1 MVRVWVL
8 VLVLVA
14 AACGGPAASSTP
26 TAPPFPTAP
35 AETLPPGAF
44 PSAPGSSASPLESP
58 DPGASATPGASAA
71 PTPSGST
78 APTPTPTRSPIAN
91 GELPIAELLGL
102 LVVAE
107 EVPAGYDRD
116 LFRHWI
122 DEDGDGCSARAEVLI
137 AEAQERPSIGGNC
150 ALAGGR
156 WWSLYDERSFT
167 NASEIDIDH
176 VVALKEA
183 WDSGAHAWSA
193 ARRQAFANELRVP
206 WALIAVSA
214 SSNRSKADKDPA
226 QWLPPAVAARCPYL
240 AAWMAVKVRFALTID
255 TAERDALRELVIGC
269 PTTTAPVQLAP

>member
-1 MVRVWVL
+1 MLRWLCL
-8 VLVLVA
+8 VIVLVA
-14 AACGGPAASSTP
+14 AACGGPTASGTP
-26 TAPPFPTAP
+26 TAPPFPTP
-35 AETLPPGAF
+35 PVETLPPGAY
-44 PSAPGSSASPLESP
+44 PTAPEAPATPGASQ
-58 DPGASATPGASAA
+58 DPGASATPEGSASPM
-71 PTPSGST
+71 PT
-78 APTPTPTRSPIAN
+78 PTPTPTRSPIVH
-91 GELPIAELLGL
+91 GELPLAELLGL

-137 AEAQERPSIGGNC
+137 AEAQERPSIGDRC
-150 ALAGGR
+150 TLVGGR
-156 WWSLYDERSFT
+156 WWSLYDERTFT

-214 SSNRSKADKDPA
+214 SSNRSKSDRDPA

-255 TAERDALRELVIGC
+255 TAERNALRELVVGC

>member
-1 MVRVWVL
+1 MLRSWCL

-14 AACGGPAASSTP
+14 AACGGPTASGTP
-26 TAPPFPTAP
+26 TAPPFPTP
-35 AETLPPGAF
+35 PVETLPPGAY
-44 PSAPGSSASPLESP
+44 PTAPEALATPGASLE
-58 DPGASATPGASAA
+58 PGASATPEGSASPM
-71 PTPSGST
+71 PT
-78 APTPTPTRSPIAN
+78 PTPTPTRSPIVN
-91 GELPIAELLGL
+91 GEFPLAELLGL

-107 EVPAGYDRD
+107 EMPAGYDRD

-137 AEAQERPSIGGNC
+137 AEAQARPSIGDRC
-150 ALAGGR
+150 ALVGGR
-156 WWSLYDERSFT
+156 WWSLYDERTFT

-214 SSNRSKADKDPA
+214 SSNRSKSDRDPA
-226 QWLPPAVAARCPYL
+226 QWLPPAAAARCPYL

-255 TAERDALRELVIGC
+255 TTERNALRELVVGC

>member
-1 MVRVWVL
+1 MLRWLCL
-8 VLVLVA
+8 VIVLVA
-14 AACGGPAASSTP
+14 AACGGPTASGTP
-26 TAPPFPTAP
+26 TAPPFPTP
-35 AETLPPGAF
+35 PVETLPPGAY
-44 PSAPGSSASPLESP
+44 PTAPEAPATPGASQ
-58 DPGASATPGASAA
+58 DPGASATPEGSASPM
-71 PTPSGST
+71 PT
-78 APTPTPTRSPIAN
+78 PTPTPTRSPIVN
-91 GELPIAELLGL
+91 GEFPLAELLGL

-107 EVPAGYDRD
+107 EMPAGYDRD

-137 AEAQERPSIGGNC
+137 AEAQERPSIGDRC
-150 ALAGGR
+150 TLVGGR
-156 WWSLYDERSFT
+156 WWSLYDERTFT

-214 SSNRSKADKDPA
+214 SSNRSKSDRDPA

-255 TAERDALRELVIGC
+255 TAERNALRELVVGC

>member
-1 MVRVWVL
+1 MLRWLCL
-8 VLVLVA
+8 VIVLVA
-14 AACGGPAASSTP
+14 AACGGPTASGTP
-26 TAPPFPTAP
+26 TAPPFPTP
-35 AETLPPGAF
+35 PVETLPPGAY
-44 PSAPGSSASPLESP
+44 PTAPEAPATPGASQ
-58 DPGASATPGASAA
+58 DPGASATPEGSASPM
-71 PTPSGST
+71 PT
-78 APTPTPTRSPIAN
+78 PTPTPTRSPIVH
-91 GELPIAELLGL
+91 GELPLAELLGL

-137 AEAQERPSIGGNC
+137 AEAQERPSIGDRC
-150 ALAGGR
+150 TLVGGR
-156 WWSLYDERSFT
+156 WWSLYDERTFT

-214 SSNRSKADKDPA
+214 SSNRSKSDRDPA
-226 QWLPPAVAARCPYL
+226 QWLPPAAAARCPYL

-255 TAERDALRELVIGC
+255 TAERNALRELVVGC

>member
-1 MVRVWVL
+1 MLRSLCLAL
-8 VLVLVA
+8 VLLA
-14 AACGGPAASSTP
+14 AACGGPAVSGAP
-26 TAPPFPTAP
+26 TTPPFPTP
-35 AETLPPGAF
+35 PVETLPPGVF
-44 PSAPGSSASPLESP
+44 PSAPGSTATPDASAE
-58 DPGASATPGASAA
+58 PGASSSPA
-71 PTPSGST
+71 PSGG
-78 APTPTPTRSPIAN
+78 ATPTPTRSPIVN
-91 GELPIAELLGL
+91 GEFPLAELLGL

-107 EVPAGYDRD
+107 EVPTGYDRD

-137 AEAQERPSIGGNC
+137 AEAQERPSIGDNC
-150 ALAGGR
+150 VLAGGR
-156 WWSLYDERSFT
+156 WWSLYDERTVT
-167 NASEIDIDH
+167 NVSEIDIDH

-183 WDSGAHAWSA
+183 WDSGAYAWSA

-226 QWLPPAVAARCPYL
+226 QWLPPAAVARCPYL

-255 TAERDALRELVIGC
+255 TDERDALRELVVGC

>member
-1 MVRVWVL
+1 MLRWLCL
-8 VLVLVA
+8 VVVLVA
-14 AACGGPAASSTP
+14 AACGGPTASGTP
-26 TAPPFPTAP
+26 TAPPFPTP
-35 AETLPPGAF
+35 PVETLPPGAY
-44 PSAPGSSASPLESP
+44 PTAPEAP
-58 DPGASATPGASAA
+58 ATPGASLEPGASSSPA
-71 PTPSGST
+71 PSGG
-78 APTPTPTRSPIAN
+78 ATPTPPRSPIVN
-91 GELPIAELLGL
+91 GEFPLAELLGL

-122 DEDGDGCSARAEVLI
+122 DENGDGCSARAEVLI
-137 AEAQERPSIGGNC
+137 AEAQERPSIGDRC
-150 ALAGGR
+150 ALVGGR
-156 WWSLYDERSFT
+156 WWSLYDERTFT

-176 VVALKEA
+176 IVALKEA

-226 QWLPPAVAARCPYL
+226 QWLPPAAAARCPYL

-255 TAERDALRELVIGC
+255 TAERNALRELVVGC
-269 PTTTAPVQLAP
+269 PTTTAPVQPAP

>member
-1 MVRVWVL
+1 MLRSWCL

-14 AACGGPAASSTP
+14 AACGGPTASGTP
-26 TAPPFPTAP
+26 TAPPFPTP
-35 AETLPPGAF
+35 PVETLPPGAY
-44 PSAPGSSASPLESP
+44 PPAPEAPATPGASLE
-58 DPGASATPGASAA
+58 PGASATPEGSAS
-71 PTPSGST
+71 PM
-78 APTPTPTRSPIAN
+78 PTPTPTPTQSPIVN
-91 GELPIAELLGL
+91 GEVPLAELLGL

-137 AEAQERPSIGGNC
+137 AEAQERPSIGDRC
-150 ALAGGR
+150 ALVGGR
-156 WWSLYDERSFT
+156 WWSLYDERTFT

-226 QWLPPAVAARCPYL
+226 QWLPPAAAARCPYL

-255 TAERDALRELVIGC
+255 TAERNALRELVIGC

>member
-1 MVRVWVL
+1 MLRWLCL
-8 VLVLVA
+8 VIVLVA
-14 AACGGPAASSTP
+14 AACGGPTASGTP
-26 TAPPFPTAP
+26 TAPPFPTP
-35 AETLPPGAF
+35 PVETLPPGAY
-44 PSAPGSSASPLESP
+44 PTAPEALATPGASLE
-58 DPGASATPGASAA
+58 PGASATPEGSASPM
-71 PTPSGST
+71 PT
-78 APTPTPTRSPIAN
+78 PTPTPTRSPIVN
-91 GELPIAELLGL
+91 GEFPLAELLGL

-107 EVPAGYDRD
+107 EMPAGYDRD

-137 AEAQERPSIGGNC
+137 AEAQERPSIGDRC
-150 ALAGGR
+150 TLVGGR
-156 WWSLYDERSFT
+156 WWSLYDERTFT

-214 SSNRSKADKDPA
+214 SSNRSKSDRDPA

-255 TAERDALRELVIGC
+255 TAERNALRELVVGC